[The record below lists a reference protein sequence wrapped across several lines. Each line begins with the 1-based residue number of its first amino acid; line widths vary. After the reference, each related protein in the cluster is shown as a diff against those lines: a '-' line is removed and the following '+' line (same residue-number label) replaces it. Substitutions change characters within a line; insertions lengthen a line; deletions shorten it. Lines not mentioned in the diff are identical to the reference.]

1 MTLQPIYGQ
10 EKLIMT
16 DMTSTER
23 VKTLLGG
30 HLPDLPPLYDV
41 IRNDAVLE
49 HFGGEKL
56 SPETATLL
64 EYSVTKS
71 LL

>member
-1 MTLQPIYGQ
+1 
-10 EKLIMT
+10 MT

-30 HLPDLPPLYDV
+30 QLPDRPPLYDV

-49 HFGGEKL
+49 HFGEEKL
-56 SPETATLL
+56 SPETATLS

>member
-1 MTLQPIYGQ
+1 
-10 EKLIMT
+10 
-16 DMTSTER
+16 MTSTER

-30 HLPDLPPLYDV
+30 QLPDRPPLYDV

-49 HFGGEKL
+49 LFGEEKL
-56 SPETATLL
+56 SPETATLS